1 MNSVGDKR
9 KSILDLKHNQDFR
22 RVVTEA
28 LCQGIR
34 LTSDF
39 RDILDYVIDNKLH
52 LFEEDDFSGSFYPE
66 DDDTLDLIFPAIRR
80 VWGKVFVEPPSIL
93 KDKKLELFQLLFDID
108 DFVDY
113 LIQIIPKVKTSL
125 IEFDKLDR
133 TAETLVL
140 IVDNYIAGLLEATRN
155 RNDIQMEIRDLR
167 IKKTLKKW

>member
-1 MNSVGDKR
+1 MVPR
-9 KSILDLKHNQDFR
+9 KQNRKILDLKKDPDFR
-22 RVVTEA
+22 SMLVDA

-39 RDILDYVIDNKLH
+39 RDIVDYVIDNKLH
-52 LFEEDDFSGSFYPE
+52 LFEIDDFSGSFYPE

-80 VWGKVFVEPPSIL
+80 VWGKVFVDPPKLL
-93 KDKKLELFQLLFDID
+93 KENKLELFQLLFDID

-113 LIQIIPKVKTSL
+113 LIKIMPKVKTSL

-155 RNDIQMEIRDLR
+155 RDDIQMEIRDLR
-167 IKKTLKKW
+167 ISKTLRKW

>member
-1 MNSVGDKR
+1 MSISEDGR
-9 KSILDLKHNQDFR
+9 KSILDLKKDADFR
-22 RVVTEA
+22 SLLVDT

-52 LFEEDDFSGSFYPE
+52 LFEEADFSGSFYPE

-167 IKKTLKKW
+167 ISKTLRKW